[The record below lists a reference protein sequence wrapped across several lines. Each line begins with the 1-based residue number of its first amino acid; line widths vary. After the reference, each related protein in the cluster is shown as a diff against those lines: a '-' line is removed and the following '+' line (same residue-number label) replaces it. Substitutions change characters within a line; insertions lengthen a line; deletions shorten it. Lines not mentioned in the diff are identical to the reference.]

1 MDELKR
7 IRQKKLNLGFS
18 DTQDRADN
26 IWILRKVL
34 LLKLK
39 SLYYIYS
46 FHDLLMKEDYIY
58 YEYNVL
64 LCA

>member
-26 IWILRKVL
+26 IWILGKVL

-39 SLYYIYS
+39 SLYYINS
-46 FHDLLMKEDYIY
+46 FDDLLMKEDYIY

>member
-39 SLYYIYS
+39 SLYYINS
-46 FHDLLMKEDYIY
+46 FEDLLMKEDYIY